1 MTSYLDLPTYVYD
14 QMTPQEKEQIITK
27 EFYKPV
33 VIRGLYKPNALKL
46 GFEKTRNLF
55 GNERLP
61 VEVYRTPET
70 GKFASHTGRCDIAYL
85 TNHWKKDKRP
95 YLYCAEVDLIGANF
109 QKDRKEKLLS
119 NLKNPNTPSRGVQ
132 ELLLYLGKNHTSGL
146 HLHVGSDFILNQ
158 LFGSKTIYIFSNYDN
173 PNVRKNNIVTDFNKC
188 NFAVDDFFKMDHS
201 KMKIYKA
208 TLEPGDSITIP
219 PWYWHATQG
228 HGLNMSITQTYNRYN
243 ILYLLSN
250 PNIILDYITSG
261 DDMYIIPLII
271 IIILVFYMSRKRR

>member
-14 QMTPQEKEQIITK
+14 RMTPQEKEQILVK
-27 EFYKPV
+27 EIHKPV
-33 VIRGLYKPNALKL
+33 VIRGLYKPNAFKL
-46 GFEKTRNLF
+46 GFEKTCNLF

-61 VEVYRTPET
+61 VEVYGTSET
-70 GKFASHTGRCDIAYL
+70 GKFASHEGRCDIKYL
-85 TNHWKKDKRP
+85 INHWKKDKRP

-109 QKDRKEKLLS
+109 QKDRQEKLLS
-119 NLKNPNTPSRGVQ
+119 NLKNPNTPSREVQ

-146 HLHVGSDFILNQ
+146 HLHCGSDFILNQ

-173 PNVRKNNIVTDFNKC
+173 PNVRKNNIVTNFNKS
-188 NFAVDDFFKMDHS
+188 NFAIEDFFKMDHS

-250 PNIILDYITSG
+250 PNIIIDYITSG
-261 DDMYIIPLII
+261 DDMYILLIT
-271 IIILVFYMSRKRR
+271 IIILVIYLSRKRR

>member
-188 NFAVDDFFKMDHS
+188 NFAVDDFFKME
-201 KMKIYKA
+201 IYKA

>member
-109 QKDRKEKLLS
+109 QKDRKEKFLS